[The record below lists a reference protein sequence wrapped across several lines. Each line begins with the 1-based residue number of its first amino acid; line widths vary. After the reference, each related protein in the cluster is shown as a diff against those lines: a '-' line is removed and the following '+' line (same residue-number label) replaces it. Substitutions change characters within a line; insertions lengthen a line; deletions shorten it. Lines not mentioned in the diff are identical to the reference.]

1 MNDFLKNFSNDSY
14 KKTKDAGAS
23 NDTVSRENSLMDK
36 AVDETKEAL
45 ENPHLEKQNFKSET
59 KFETAAVREETRV
72 YDDEKIKKR
81 KKRIIIGSGV
91 IVVSIALVFGV
102 FHQINKVDVPS
113 FVKGKSIEEV
123 KVWAAKNHINLET
136 SEAFSVKVDES
147 NIISQSV
154 SGGKTIQKKDT
165 FKVVV
170 SKGGDPEQHIEL
182 PDFTKMNLTKIESW
196 KEKNKA
202 NNVKINTVY
211 SETVEKSKVIKVEMK
226 TEGVD
231 EKNYRRKDKLEIEVS
246 KGKEVFE
253 KNITL
258 PDFKN
263 KSQAEVDAWAEKEG
277 VKVEYTQV
285 PHNTIMEGNIISQD
299 IAPKTKVAKN
309 DVVKMVVSKGKV
321 SYVPSFYGNDETQAQ
336 IVAAKAEVQIN
347 VVQYYSN
354 TVPAG
359 SLISQ
364 SLAAGTEVT
373 SETIV
378 LVYSLGMPYVGNFDG
393 QDYYSLVEEMNSM
406 NGKGA
411 RLTYSV
417 VEVESDLP
425 KGQVV
430 TSNYKAA
437 FVPIGGQVVIYVSRG
452 Q

>member
-1 MNDFLKNFSNDSY
+1 MSDFLKNFSNDSY
-14 KKTKDAGAS
+14 K
-23 NDTVSRENSLMDK
+23 
-36 AVDETKEAL
+36 ETKETVKPNIDKSEHKDESIDKPKMEASIL
-45 ENPHLEKQNFKSET
+45 ENQTSKDKNI
-59 KFETAAVREETRV
+59 FETADVREETSV
-72 YDDEKIKKR
+72 YDEEKIKKR
-81 KKRIIIGSGV
+81 KKRIIIGSGAL
-91 IVVSIALVFGV
+91 VVSVALIFGI
-102 FHQINKVDVPS
+102 FHQINKVEVPK
-113 FVKGKSIEEV
+113 FINEKSIEDVE
-123 KVWAAKNHINLET
+123 VWAAKNNINLET
-136 SEAFSVKVDES
+136 SEAFSVKVDDA

-182 PDFTKMNLTKIESW
+182 PDFTKMNLSKIESW

-211 SETVEKSKVIKVEMK
+211 DETVEKGNVIKVEMK
-226 TEGVD
+226 TEGID
-231 EKNYRRKDKLEIEVS
+231 EKNYRRKDKLEITVS

-253 KNITL
+253 KNISL

-263 KSQAEVDAWAEKEG
+263 KTQGEVDAWAEKEG
-277 VKVEYTQV
+277 VKVEYTQA

-359 SLISQ
+359 RLISQ

-373 SETIV
+373 SETVV
-378 LVYSLGMPYVGNFDG
+378 LVYSIGMPYVGNFDG
-393 QDYYSLVEEMNSM
+393 QDYYSLVEETNNMNA
-406 NGKGA
+406 KGA
-411 RLTYSV
+411 RLTYSI

-430 TSNYKAA
+430 TANYKSA
-437 FVPIGGQVVIYVSRG
+437 FVPIGGQVVIYVSKG
-452 Q
+452 